1 VNRKIVAIHQ
11 TKDLAPE
18 LHINT
23 LSIRKHI
30 IKKKEHSTIMIKK
43 KKKKNS
49 NDNHGIIANITIYKP
64 SKNKETTI
72 SLMMLLGLIC
82 LLKSV
87 FLKSTFLTFSS
98 LAAFWKTDQQNSFS
112 GQSKT

>member
-18 LHINT
+18 LHIIT

-30 IKKKEHSTIMIKK
+30 IIIKIKKKKEHSTIMI
-43 KKKKNS
+43 KKNS

-72 SLMMLLGLIC
+72 SVTMLLGLIC
-82 LLKSV
+82 LLKNV

-98 LAAFWKTDQQNSFS
+98 LAT
-112 GQSKT
+112 